1 VRGVQGQEQTP
12 AWITVACLALSFAAI
27 AKTYMEL
34 GLSRTRLP
42 TPLNGS
48 TSPGHALAEPPVDL
62 VAANFSFYI
71 DSLTLLWMLFV
82 TGLATLIAL
91 YASEY
96 MSHDVGAG
104 YCRFF
109 AAFNL
114 FVFSMSCLVMGD
126 NLSCST
132 WAGKAWVCARTC

>member
-1 VRGVQGQEQTP
+1 MDHGGR
-12 AWITVACLALSFAAI
+12 ASAAR
-27 AKTYMEL
+27 
-34 GLSRTRLP
+34 SRRSVTLWTSGGSGGRLP
-42 TPLNGS
+42 TPLTGS
-48 TSPGHALAEPPVDL
+48 TFQATGCREALDV
-62 VAANFSFYI
+62 VANFSFYI
-71 DSLTLLWMLFV
+71 DSLTLTWMLFV

-126 NLSCST
+126 NLILLCIS
-132 WAGKAWVCARTC
+132 AGKAWVCARTC